1 MGKCDG
7 ILIAGVISVADA
19 AHPDIYDESTNKGT
33 LGKEGTMVTL
43 TQVEEQLKK
52 IGCNFRFWGRPEI
65 RELATILLQDEII
78 EGCVN
83 GRYENGF
90 ALLTVTNHR
99 LLLIDRKPMFL
110 TLEDI
115 RFDMI
120 TEMDYSARLLD
131 STVHIITPSRKLSFS
146 SWSQQRLRQ
155 ILSLTQQKVMEA
167 RQHYMMQQFQP
178 QQAQRMPA
186 FNPEYSAPMVGGLA
200 IQGGAAGQGQIGM
213 APYPNPYTRT
223 PILMRRR
230 KYPKFY

>member
-1 MGKCDG
+1 MQT
-7 ILIAGVISVADA
+7 V
-19 AHPDIYDESTNKGT
+19 
-33 LGKEGTMVTL
+33 LGKEVQVVTL

-90 ALLTVTNHR
+90 ALLCITNHR

-115 RFDMI
+115 RFDMV

-131 STVHIITPSRKLSFS
+131 STVHIITPNRKLTFS
-146 SWSQQRLRQ
+146 SWSQHRLRE
-155 ILSLTQQKVMEA
+155 ILNLTQQKVMEI
-167 RQHYMMQQFQP
+167 RQHYMMRQFQP
-178 QQAQRMPA
+178 VQQMQQPA
-186 FNPEYSAPMVGGLA
+186 LGPEYSAPMVGGLA
-200 IQGGAAGQGQIGM
+200 IQGNIGAGDAMAM
-213 APYPNPYTRT
+213 APYPNPYTKT
-223 PILMRRR
+223 PLLMRRR
-230 KYPKFY
+230 KYPRFY